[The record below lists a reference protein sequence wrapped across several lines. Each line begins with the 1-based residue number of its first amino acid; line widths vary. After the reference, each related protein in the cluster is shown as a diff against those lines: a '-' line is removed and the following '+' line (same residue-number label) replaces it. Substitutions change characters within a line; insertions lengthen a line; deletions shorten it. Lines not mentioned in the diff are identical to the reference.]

1 MSHSAGSLKVSLVIT
16 VLNEA
21 RSLPALLDSIAA
33 QTRLPDE
40 VIVCDGGSRD
50 STVALLRAEHRFHLR
65 VIESP
70 GANIARGRNI
80 AIATAQ
86 HPLIACTDA
95 GVRLDPHW
103 LERLCAPFRVNSQG
117 QIVPHAVAGFFV
129 PDPHTTFEVAMGAT
143 VLPAVEDV
151 VIERFMPSSR
161 SVAFTRQAWAEVGGY
176 PEWLDF
182 CEDVVFDLALRRRF
196 GEFIF
201 VPDAVAHFRPRG
213 SLRAFFKQYYQYA
226 RGDGKAN
233 LFFRRH
239 LVRYATYLV
248 GMPALA
254 TGILLGSGWARLL
267 SAGLLALGVFAYTR
281 EPYRRLRALAT
292 PLAPRHKVQAAM
304 LVPLIRLVGDVAKML
319 GYPVGVW
326 WRLRH
331 RHLVAEGSSNHRSL
345 P

>member
-1 MSHSAGSLKVSLVIT
+1 MVT

-21 RSLPALLDSIAA
+21 HSLPALLDSIAA

-40 VIVCDGGSRD
+40 VIVCDGGSQD
-50 STVALLRAEHRFHLR
+50 NTVALLRAEQRLPLR
-65 VIESP
+65 VIEAP
-70 GANIARGRNI
+70 GANIARGRNL
-80 AIATAQ
+80 AIAAAQ

-103 LERLCAPFRVNSQG
+103 LEHLCAPFTLDNEGR
-117 QIVPHAVAGFFV
+117 ITPHAVAGFFI
-129 PDPHTTFEVAMGAT
+129 PDPHTPFEVAMGAT
-143 VLPAVEDV
+143 VLPAQEDI
-151 VIERFMPSSR
+151 VIRRFMPSSR
-161 SVAFTRQAWAEVGGY
+161 SIAFTREAWAAVGGY
-176 PEWLDF
+176 PEWLDY

-196 GEFIF
+196 GEFVF
-201 VPDAVAHFRPRG
+201 VPSAVAHFRPRG

-239 LVRYATYLV
+239 LVRYSTYLLGLPILTIGV
-248 GMPALA
+248 
-254 TGILLGSGWARLL
+254 LLGSSPVRLL
-267 SAGLLALGVFAYTR
+267 SLGMLALGAFAYTR
-281 EPYRRLRALAT
+281 GPYRRLRAWSASLSPWQRAK
-292 PLAPRHKVQAAM
+292 ASA
-304 LVPLIRLVGDVAKML
+304 LVPVIRLVGDVAKMV

-331 RHLVAEGSSNHRSL
+331 RHTLARLEHSTL